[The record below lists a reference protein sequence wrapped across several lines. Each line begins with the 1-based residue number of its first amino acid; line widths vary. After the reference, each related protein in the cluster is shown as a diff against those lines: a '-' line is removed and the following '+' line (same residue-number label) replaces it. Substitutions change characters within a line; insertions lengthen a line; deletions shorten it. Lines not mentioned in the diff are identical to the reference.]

1 MNRDNIGFIS
11 ELAIGAQ
18 EINNSLWF
26 VFEGNKLLVK
36 KINDELSVPN
46 FNDIKNIK
54 LKDAGFFGMYD
65 GKDCYFAEFPEAP
78 ENEDDDMVFQELR
91 MLGATHQELFF
102 KASRGLH
109 LMRWFN
115 NNKYCGKCGSSM
127 KLKEDEVAVKCPECG
142 FIIYPR
148 ISPAIIV
155 AVTKGDQLLL
165 ARNARNVQG
174 WFSVIA
180 GFVEPGENLEQCVA
194 REVKEEV
201 GVEIKNIKYFGSQPW
216 PFPDSLM
223 LAFTAEYAGGEIK
236 PDMVEIVEAGWYK
249 VDEIP
254 RIPSGG
260 SVARKLIEWFIDNN
274 K

>member
-1 MNRDNIGFIS
+1 MNRENIGFIS
-11 ELAIGAQ
+11 ELAVGAQ
-18 EINNSLWF
+18 EMDRSLWF
-26 VFEGNKLLVK
+26 VFEGYKLMVK
-36 KINDELSVPN
+36 QIKDELSIPN
-46 FNDIKNIK
+46 YNDVKSFK
-54 LKDAGFFGMYD
+54 LKDAGFFGTYN
-65 GKDCYFAEFPEAP
+65 GLDCYFAEVLEVPASNDE
-78 ENEDDDMVFQELR
+78 MMFQELR
-91 MLGATHQELFF
+91 LLSADRQDLFF
-102 KASRGLH
+102 KASRGIH
-109 LMRWFN
+109 IMRWHK
-115 NNKYCGKCGSSM
+115 NNKYCGKCGSPT
-127 KLKEDEVAVKCPECG
+127 KLKEDEIAVICPECG
-142 FIIYPR
+142 FIVYPR

-201 GVEIKNIKYFGSQPW
+201 GIDVENIKYFGSQPW

-236 PDMVEIVEAGWYK
+236 PDQVEIVEAGWFR
-249 VDEIP
+249 VNEIP
-254 RIPSGG
+254 KVPTGG